1 MASVVWLRVSVHGTI
16 DKAVGVVFRC
26 TLSGSDADRWLE
38 IPAWMFDRTACA
50 DQATLSTNP
59 FVDMAALSTLG
70 NLLAGVLKAQPPSS
84 NAPLSG
90 CACSK
95 VKPAAQVS
103 RFSCPGHTVVG
114 MIALL
119 SALCSLFLFRVRSRA
134 ALELEL
140 VAMRHQMT
148 VLRRQRPGRPQLFSA
163 DRLLWVWLYRI

>member
-1 MASVVWLRVSVHGTI
+1 MCGDYNVSRFPIQEDSRVLRRVRRAVPAEYYIRHCHVGGVHPQTP
-16 DKAVGVVFRC
+16 
-26 TLSGSDADRWLE
+26 T
-38 IPAWMFDRTACA
+38 
-50 DQATLSTNP
+50 
-59 FVDMAALSTLG
+59 
-70 NLLAGVLKAQPPSS
+70 
-84 NAPLSG
+84 

-95 VKPAAQVS
+95 VEPAAQVS

-119 SALCSLFLFRVRSRA
+119 SALCSLLLFRVRSRA